1 MMHYS
6 AISPSARAGGEI
18 SLVEVQIELAWES
31 YSMNLFGI
39 AIVLLVSV
47 PECVWKKVDQHPQ
60 HSVGSDTTFPQ
71 KPLQPSC
78 ISTPPS

>member
-6 AISPSARAGGEI
+6 TISPSARAGGEI
-18 SLVEVQIELAWES
+18 PLLEGQIELAWES
-31 YSMNLFGI
+31 YSMNLSGV
-39 AIVLLVSV
+39 AVVLLIPV
-47 PECVWKKVDQHPQ
+47 PDCVWKKVDQHPQ
-60 HSVGSDTTFPQ
+60 HSVGFDTTFPQ